1 MEVIIIMEFAN
12 KVVIITG
19 AAGGIGKE
27 TVRKFAKE
35 GANIALVDLNYEALQ
50 ATAKDLSL
58 EEDKYILIA
67 SDVSKEEEVV
77 NYVQRTKEKFGKID
91 VFFNNAG
98 IEGAFAL
105 LTDYPSD
112 ALDNVVNI
120 NIKGVFYGLK
130 HVLQVM
136 QQQKSGAI
144 INTASAGAKAALP
157 FTSAYI
163 ASKAAVLGLTKA
175 AAMEYAEHGIRVNA
189 ICPGPTNTRFMRS
202 VEASFAPGKTEEY
215 QAMVR
220 QSVPLGRYAEPADI
234 ANTVLY
240 LASEKSSYVTGTD
253 IDVDGGYLAK

>member
-27 TVRKFAKE
+27 TVRKFAQE
-35 GANIALVDLNYEALQ
+35 GANVALVDLNYDTLQ
-50 ATAKDLSL
+50 ATANELSL
-58 EEDKYILIA
+58 EEGKYILIA
-67 SDVSKEEEVV
+67 ADVAKEEDVA
-77 NYVQRTKEKFGKID
+77 NYVERTKEKFGEID

-98 IEGAFAL
+98 IEGALAL

-112 ALDNVVNI
+112 ALDKVIDVNL
-120 NIKGVFYGLK
+120 KGVFYGLK

-136 QQQKSGAI
+136 QQQKSGSI

-157 FTSAYI
+157 FSSAYI

-175 AAMEYAEHGIRVNA
+175 AAMENAEHGIRVNA

-202 VEASFAPGKTEEY
+202 VEATLSPGKTEEY

-220 QSVPLGRYAEPADI
+220 QSVPLGRYAETADI

>member
-1 MEVIIIMEFAN
+1 MTEFAS

-35 GANIALVDLNYEALQ
+35 GAKIALVDLNYEALQ
-50 ATAKDLSL
+50 ATAKELAL
-58 EEDKYILIA
+58 EEDQYILIA
-67 SDVSKEEEVV
+67 ADVSKEEEVA
-77 NYVQRTKEKFGKID
+77 NYVQRTKERFGQID

-112 ALDNVVNI
+112 ALDKVVNI

-136 QQQKSGAI
+136 QQQKSGSI

-202 VEASFAPGKTEEY
+202 VEASLSPGKTEEY

-240 LASEKSSYVTGTD
+240 LASENSSYVTGTD
-253 IDVDGGYLAK
+253 IDVDGGYLAR